1 MIIAAVAA
9 CIVLSA
15 ATIGAQSWKRSLG
28 KLKQGVEQV
37 TRQSKPNTTRQS
49 GDVQVPEWHEERA
62 QKRTSGLPA
71 AVDTVI
77 EHLRYRLYPND
88 RNAVFMGVDDF
99 LFQETETVEI
109 LSHVKYGSVR
119 CAVTRTD
126 QDALKGETAH
136 TLVIP
141 TTLKE
146 IGPYAFAYMQNLKR
160 VVIPSSVRT
169 IKRGAFAGCTN
180 LSSITIEPGVR
191 LIEGTSFAGTG
202 ITSITIPNTVKDL
215 QTYVFEDCK
224 KLKTVKL
231 PDGIK
236 KIGECLFMGCESLT
250 SVVVPPTV
258 TEIGERAY
266 YDCKSLSS
274 VTLPEGLV
282 KICDGAFSDTS
293 LTSLVIPSTVM
304 EMGTWAFFCHKLAKV
319 TLPARFNDPMVL
331 VDVFDNSASKL
342 FGTSQATLLQGF
354 TFKQKTAIQRQ
365 TNGVQTG
372 VCRFFGCGL
381 ASRQGSCGVLA
392 VNKS

>member
-15 ATIGAQSWKRSLG
+15 ATIDAQSWKRGLG

-62 QKRTSGLPA
+62 QKRTSGLPSS
-71 AVDTVI
+71 VDTVVN
-77 EHLRYRLYPND
+77 HLRYRLRPDKRY
-88 RNAVFMGVDDF
+88 AEFMGVDDY
-99 LFQETETVEI
+99 LFQETEVVEI
-109 LSHVKYGSVR
+109 LGFVNFKGVR
-119 CAVTRTD
+119 CSVTEINSE
-126 QDALKGETAH
+126 ALKGETAH

-141 TTLKE
+141 SSVKE

-191 LIEGTSFAGTG
+191 LIEGTSFAGIG

-250 SVVVPPTV
+250 SVVVPPTA
-258 TEIGERAY
+258 TEMGERAY

-274 VTLPEGLV
+274 VTLPEGLL
-282 KICDGAFSDTS
+282 KIGDGAFMRTPI
-293 LTSLVIPSTVM
+293 TKLVIPSTVV
-304 EMGTWAFFCHKLAKV
+304 EMGTWAFFCPKLTSV

-331 VDVFDNSASKL
+331 VDVFDNSSTKL
-342 FGTSQATLLQGF
+342 FGTSEATLLQGF
-354 TFKQKTAIQRQ
+354 TFK
-365 TNGVQTG
+365 
-372 VCRFFGCGL
+372 
-381 ASRQGSCGVLA
+381 
-392 VNKS
+392 

>member
-1 MIIAAVAA
+1 MRHNKLVIAAVAT

-15 ATIGAQSWKRSLG
+15 ATIDAQSWKRGLG

-62 QKRTSGLPA
+62 QKRTSGLPSS
-71 AVDTVI
+71 VDTVVN
-77 EHLRYRLYPND
+77 HLRYRLRPDKRY
-88 RNAVFMGVDDF
+88 AEFMGVDDY
-99 LFQETETVEI
+99 LFQETEVVEI
-109 LSHVKYGSVR
+109 LGFVNFKGVR
-119 CAVTRTD
+119 CSVTEINSE
-126 QDALKGETAH
+126 ALKGETAH

-141 TTLKE
+141 SSVKE
-146 IGPYAFAYMQNLKR
+146 IGPYAFAYMNNLKS
-160 VVIPSSVRT
+160 VKVPSSVRT

-202 ITSITIPNTVKDL
+202 ITAITIPNTVKDL
-215 QTYVFEDCK
+215 QTYGFEDCK

-331 VDVFDNSASKL
+331 VDVFDNSSTKL
-342 FGTSQATLLQGF
+342 FGTSEATLLQGF
-354 TFKQKTAIQRQ
+354 TFK
-365 TNGVQTG
+365 
-372 VCRFFGCGL
+372 
-381 ASRQGSCGVLA
+381 
-392 VNKS
+392 

>member
-1 MIIAAVAA
+1 
-9 CIVLSA
+9 
-15 ATIGAQSWKRSLG
+15 
-28 KLKQGVEQV
+28 
-37 TRQSKPNTTRQS
+37 
-49 GDVQVPEWHEERA
+49 
-62 QKRTSGLPA
+62 
-71 AVDTVI
+71 
-77 EHLRYRLYPND
+77 
-88 RNAVFMGVDDF
+88 MGVDDF

-191 LIEGTSFAGTG
+191 LIEGTSFAGTA

-224 KLKTVKL
+224 KLKTEKL

-282 KICDGAFSDTS
+282 KICDSAFSDTS

-331 VDVFDNSASKL
+331 VDVFDNSSTKL
-342 FGTSQATLLQGF
+342 FGTSEATLLQGF
-354 TFKQKTAIQRQ
+354 TFK
-365 TNGVQTG
+365 
-372 VCRFFGCGL
+372 
-381 ASRQGSCGVLA
+381 
-392 VNKS
+392 

>member
-1 MIIAAVAA
+1 MRHNKLVIAAVAA
-9 CIVLSA
+9 CIVLSS

-62 QKRTSGLPA
+62 QKRTSGLPSS
-71 AVDTVI
+71 VDTVVN
-77 EHLRYRLYPND
+77 HLRYRLRPDKRY
-88 RNAVFMGVDDF
+88 AEFMGVDDY
-99 LFQETETVEI
+99 LFQETEVVEI
-109 LSHVKYGSVR
+109 LGFVNFKGVR
-119 CAVTRTD
+119 CSVTEINS
-126 QDALKGETAH
+126 DALKGETAH

-141 TTLKE
+141 SSVKE

-250 SVVVPPTV
+250 SVVVPLTV

-331 VDVFDNSASKL
+331 VDVFDNSSTKL
-342 FGTSQATLLQGF
+342 FGTSEATLLQGF
-354 TFKQKTAIQRQ
+354 TFK
-365 TNGVQTG
+365 
-372 VCRFFGCGL
+372 
-381 ASRQGSCGVLA
+381 
-392 VNKS
+392 

>member
-1 MIIAAVAA
+1 MRHNKLVIAAVAA
-9 CIVLSA
+9 CIALSA
-15 ATIGAQSWKRSLG
+15 ATIDAQSWKRGLG

-62 QKRTSGLPA
+62 QKRTSGLPSS
-71 AVDTVI
+71 VDTVVN
-77 EHLRYRLYPND
+77 HLRYRLRPDKRY
-88 RNAVFMGVDDF
+88 AEFMGVDDY
-99 LFQETETVEI
+99 LFQETEVVEI
-109 LSHVKYGSVR
+109 LGFVNFKGVR
-119 CAVTRTD
+119 CSVTEINS
-126 QDALKGETAH
+126 DALKGETAH

-141 TTLKE
+141 SSVKE
-146 IGPYAFAYMQNLKR
+146 IDPYAFAYMNNLKS
-160 VVIPSSVRT
+160 VKVPASVRT

-331 VDVFDNSASKL
+331 VDVFDNSSTKL
-342 FGTSQATLLQGF
+342 FGTSEATLLQGF
-354 TFKQKTAIQRQ
+354 TFK
-365 TNGVQTG
+365 
-372 VCRFFGCGL
+372 
-381 ASRQGSCGVLA
+381 
-392 VNKS
+392 